1 MRSSINIT
9 LGNGNHQPEISF
21 DEFLPSFFIPPFNPF
36 SEFPLLFSSQK
47 IGLAYFFK
55 VSLHR
60 IRQITSIP
68 KAVPTFFFFDFR
80 TFFRNRWADF
90 LGFFLSFFRI
100 RYKYNLK
107 SKLKVANYF
116 PTLALP

>member
-21 DEFLPSFFIPPFNPF
+21 DEFLPSFFIPPFSPF

-68 KAVPTFFFFDFR
+68 KAVPTSFFFL
-80 TFFRNRWADF
+80 FFRNLNQLA
-90 LGFFLSFFRI
+90 SFHHLNIDRFQT
-100 RYKYNLK
+100 
-107 SKLKVANYF
+107 V
-116 PTLALP
+116 